1 MGPKQGSV
9 WWPVRL
15 IDLGTA
21 QLLPTSL
28 LYSANGQQKILYETI
43 DGIMLD
49 NFLNPSPITDYA
61 LLKLTKQVVYP
72 VVKMVIENPYYKL
85 TIAIKMQAPKPDDP
99 FGLVIASFSNYP
111 LMQPSLWSS
120 TSQRSSSSS
129 AGA

>member
-1 MGPKQGSV
+1 
-9 WWPVRL
+9 
-15 IDLGTA
+15 
-21 QLLPTSL
+21 
-28 LYSANGQQKILYETI
+28 
-43 DGIMLD
+43 MLD

-61 LLKLTKQVVYP
+61 LLELTKQVVYP

-99 FGLVIASFSNYP
+99 YGLVIASFSNSP